1 MPMAMRNSKKKK
13 KTKFIMRRSRR
24 SPKKGKR
31 NKQIESVDFYNNI
44 ATILNYK
51 GDRGLALTPFQE
63 LLLCIPM

>member
-1 MPMAMRNSKKKK
+1 
-13 KTKFIMRRSRR
+13 MRRSRR
-24 SPKKGKR
+24 SPKKDKR
-31 NKQIESVDFYNNI
+31 NKQVEYVDFYNNI

>member
-1 MPMAMRNSKKKK
+1 
-13 KTKFIMRRSRR
+13 MRRSRR

-31 NKQIESVDFYNNI
+31 NKQAEYVGFYNSI

-63 LLLCIPM
+63 LLPCIPM